1 MSFAETIE
9 RESPPK
15 GSNAI
20 TMLWGTKQL
29 KTGFSSY
36 LALYEGFVGQVHFQ
50 VISKLLGYQ
59 GIAMILEQLL
69 TNMDVQVRSEGDKHE
84 GWGGGR
90 EGWWISMR

>member
-9 RESPPK
+9 REAAPK
-15 GSNAI
+15 GANAI

-29 KTGFSSY
+29 KAGFSSY
-36 LALYEGFVGQVHFQ
+36 LALYEGFVGQTHFQ

-69 TNMDVQVRSEGDKHE
+69 TNMDGQVGVWGIGGACRGRRWRCG
-84 GWGGGR
+84 GWR
-90 EGWWISMR
+90 DL